1 MTDLKI
7 LNVVGCRPNFVKI
20 APLMAEMKKRPGIT
34 PVLAHTGQHYDTVM
48 SDVFFRDLEL
58 PEPNIYLNIG
68 SGSHARQMALMCQAF
83 EGLLLDVNPD
93 LVLVVGDVNSTVSA
107 SLTAIK
113 LGFPVA
119 HVEAGLRSFDREMPE
134 EINRVVTDAVAD
146 LLFATERS
154 AVRNLLREG
163 IPREKIFF
171 VGNVMI
177 DTLMMNAPKI
187 AHSNALDR
195 FGLVPKSYA
204 LVTLHRPSN
213 VDDKQA
219 LVQIAEA
226 LEELQGHTKIVF
238 PVHPRTVARLEHFGI
253 WERLTQLPNI
263 KVIEPLGYI
272 DFTKLMRES
281 LMVLT
286 DSGGIQEESTA
297 LGIPCLTVRKNT
309 ERPVTITHGTNRL
322 VGNDKKKIVAEGLK
336 IIDGM
341 LIPRRTPE
349 KWDGMAAKRVIDIL
363 VKNAEKIKQLHRSV
377 RKRDIWQGISSA
389 A

>member
-1 MTDLKI
+1 MIDLKI

-134 EINRVVTDAVAD
+134 EINRVVTDAIAD
-146 LLFATERS
+146 MLFATEKS

-163 IPREKIFF
+163 VPREKIFF

-187 AHSNALDR
+187 AHSNALER

-213 VDDKQA
+213 VDDKEA

-238 PVHPRTVARLEHFGI
+238 PVHPRTVARLERFGI
-253 WERLTQLPNI
+253 WERLTGLPNI

-272 DFTKLMRES
+272 DFTKLMGES

-286 DSGGIQEESTA
+286 DSGGVQEESTA

-309 ERPVTITHGTNRL
+309 ERPVTITQGTNRL

-377 RKRDIWQGISSA
+377 RERDLWQGISSA